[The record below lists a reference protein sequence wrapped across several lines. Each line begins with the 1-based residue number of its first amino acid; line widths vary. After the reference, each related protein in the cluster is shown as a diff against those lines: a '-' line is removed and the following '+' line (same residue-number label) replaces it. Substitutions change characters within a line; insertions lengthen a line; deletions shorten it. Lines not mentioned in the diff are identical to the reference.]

1 MRVVFQSESLTF
13 YGEFNSSLTAKEII
27 ENLPVKSVVSR
38 WGDEIYFEL
47 GFKAS
52 SEGASMEV
60 AAGDIAYWS
69 QGKCLCV
76 FFGPTMA
83 STDDK
88 PMPASPV
95 VIIGKTTAS
104 PGDLE
109 KIKLGE
115 SIKVYCLQ

>member
-27 ENLPVKSVVSR
+27 KNLPVESVVSR

-115 SIKVYCLQ
+115 SIKVYCL